1 MLHQLVGRKTLYLAH
16 HPPRRVIFTP
26 SVDIK
31 RALHDTAINITCY
44 NRNGKVIKNVTSGD
58 GGDVEDPDNTDGG
71 SGSSLWQHCLLLLQL
86 SE

>member
-16 HPPRRVIFTP
+16 HPPTSDLTP

-44 NRNGKVIKNVTSGD
+44 NRNGKVIKNVTSSVGS
-58 GGDVEDPDNTDGG
+58 DVEDPDNTDGG